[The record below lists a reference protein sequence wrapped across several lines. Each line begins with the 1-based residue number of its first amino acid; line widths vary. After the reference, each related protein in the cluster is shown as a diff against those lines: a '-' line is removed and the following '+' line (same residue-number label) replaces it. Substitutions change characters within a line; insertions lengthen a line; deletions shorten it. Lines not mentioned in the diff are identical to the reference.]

1 MHAHAIPYF
10 YGSNRYS
17 LHGLRTAITTLTSEP
32 PPFLLTAPHQS
43 TPPARARRARRA
55 RTKPN
60 RVRPRKANE
69 MMPQLY
75 LVDLDDGRLKHQ
87 KRRVDRGRRVGI
99 LLSLCVLLQ
108 RTYSAEVYK

>member
-1 MHAHAIPYF
+1 
-10 YGSNRYS
+10 
-17 LHGLRTAITTLTSEP
+17 
-32 PPFLLTAPHQS
+32 
-43 TPPARARRARRA
+43 
-55 RTKPN
+55 
-60 RVRPRKANE
+60 

-108 RTYSAEVYK
+108 RTYSAEDINKAHTRTLMG